1 MKKQW
6 ILAAAIAGL
15 FATGSASALVID
27 DFASTMSGSRTTL
40 GVTNHQLADGT
51 VLGGYREVTIN
62 KTAGTGSGAGKL
74 EWGSEENTDP
84 MRPVAAGD
92 NQFYI
97 SQGSSSNAVV
107 TLTWD
112 GIGTSGA
119 GGMSAIDITETNLAT
134 GFYIYV
140 LTADQNL
147 NMTFTAKSG
156 SNTSTFSHT
165 FASQTSNLQYFVNF
179 ASFTG
184 SADFQAMT
192 SLSLQMSGIAGWDAT
207 IAFVHTEPSI
217 PDAGGSVPEP
227 ATLGL
232 LGLGLLGL
240 GLSRRKRA

>member
-1 MKKQW
+1 MKKQYV
-6 ILAAAIAGL
+6 LAAAAAGL
-15 FATGSASALVID
+15 FAAGSAHALVID
-27 DFASTMSGSRTTL
+27 DFATDMGGVRTTL
-40 GVTNHQLADGT
+40 GAYNTQLADAS

-62 KTAGTGSGAGKL
+62 KTAGTGGGSGAL
-74 EWGSEENTDP
+74 YWGSELNP
-84 MRPVAAGD
+84 SAHPAAAGD
-92 NQFYI
+92 YDFYI
-97 SQGSSSNAVV
+97 SQGSASNAVV

-119 GGMSAIDITETNLAT
+119 GGMPAIDITQTGYAT
-134 GFYIYV
+134 GFYVYV

-156 SNTSTFSHT
+156 SSTSTFTHT
-165 FASQTSNLQYFVNF
+165 FASQTENLQYFVNF
-179 ASFTG
+179 SSFTG
-184 SADFQAMT
+184 SADFQSLT

-207 IAFVHTEPSI
+207 IAFVHTEPNI
-217 PDAGGSVPEP
+217 PDSGGSVPEP